1 MASKPAKTG
10 EVATIEAVAKVAA
23 AATREQAEFLSL
35 QTAGIREERA
45 SYVLE
50 RAAALDREQRL
61 REELRAAQSEL
72 ATERAKSLERDIAF
86 RKLDNDRAEAEARTK
101 QIAATFERMAA
112 MGLQAFMATQAAKG
126 GGNTPTLGAGTAEPH
141 STAHQGPE
149 LERLLDGLIRD
160 LSAETLSKVYGKI
173 RPVFLP
179 LLKPEFLHAGFLVIG
194 RDEEIGNAL
203 RKDLGATTTQRISE
217 LAKAAGFG

>member
-1 MASKPAKTG
+1 MAGKPAKSSD
-10 EVATIEAVAKVAA
+10 VATIEAVAKVAT

-61 REELRAAQSEL
+61 REELRAAQKEL
-72 ATERAKSLERDIAF
+72 SDERAKSLERDIAF
-86 RKLDNDRAEAEARTK
+86 RKLDNDRAQAEARTK
-101 QIAATFERMAA
+101 QIADTFERMAA
-112 MGLQAFMATQAAKG
+112 MGLQAFLATQGAKG
-126 GGNTPTLGAGTAEPH
+126 GAPALGAGTAEPH

-160 LSAETLSKVYGKI
+160 LSAETLGQIYAKI

-179 LLKPEFLHAGFLVIG
+179 LLKPEFLHAGFMTIG
-194 RDEEIGNAL
+194 RDEKIGDAL